1 MISQAAIKRSFKHI
15 GMQIYLEINSCVESM
30 GINGSGDARGSDSK
44 GVVQQRVAPC
54 YAKMDCTV
62 NKIQFSSQVKGDAKE
77 NNPRDQVNIMTDN
90 EVYVEKFK
98 LLVDEMDVIRHPVNS
113 LFAKSNN
120 DIGLLT
126 SGSPN
131 YNVIE
136 FDFPIKDGA
145 NLTPLPIKQHFL
157 NQIWFQQRVKCCR
170 LYAI

>member
-1 MISQAAIKRSFKHI
+1 
-15 GMQIYLEINSCVESM
+15 
-30 GINGSGDARGSDSK
+30 
-44 GVVQQRVAPC
+44 
-54 YAKMDCTV
+54 
-62 NKIQFSSQVKGDAKE
+62 
-77 NNPRDQVNIMTDN
+77 MTDN

-157 NQIWFQQRVKCCR
+157 HSNGISNMSTTMTQMIVANFPPACNCTSCR
-170 LYAI
+170 LGKSAFCKALWRCFYTLSFLLCIYTKLGDGGGGMVLYYLTRGRHG